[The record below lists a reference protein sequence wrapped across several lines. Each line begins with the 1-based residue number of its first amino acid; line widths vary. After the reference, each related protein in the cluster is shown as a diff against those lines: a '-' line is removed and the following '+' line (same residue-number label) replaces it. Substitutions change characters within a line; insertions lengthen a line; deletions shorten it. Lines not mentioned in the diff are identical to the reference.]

1 MQGARNHAEGS
12 EKRTIII
19 PSQGAFKCG
28 ILVSGIGGS
37 EDPRRKW
44 ENERGRE
51 KKKRKVLLLFAK

>member
-1 MQGARNHAEGS
+1 MRKAV
-12 EKRTIII
+12 KITIII
-19 PSQGAFKCG
+19 PSQGASKCG

>member
-1 MQGARNHAEGS
+1 MRKAV
-12 EKRTIII
+12 KITIII

-44 ENERGRE
+44 ESERGRE
-51 KKKRKVLLLFAK
+51 RERVC